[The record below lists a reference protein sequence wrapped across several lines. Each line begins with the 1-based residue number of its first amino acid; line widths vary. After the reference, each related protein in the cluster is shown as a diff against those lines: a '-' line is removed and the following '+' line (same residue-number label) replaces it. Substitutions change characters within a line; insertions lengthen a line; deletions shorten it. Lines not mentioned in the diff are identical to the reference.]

1 MTTNFFKDLSIR
13 SKLIWIMFLVSVFSL
28 GISFTFVVLRDVKN
42 FKREMIENTMA
53 IAHLIGDFSIV
64 DLTFQDPKASQNTLA
79 ILKSLPNIDF
89 ACVYQEDGKVFSS
102 YARDKSADTAPLARP
117 SSYDFRDGSLHVFY
131 SITQQGK
138 HYGTIYLRASTS
150 TLDSKVQKHFLT
162 MIGVMA
168 AVLFLTFLIALQLQ
182 RLISKPIVALTDV
195 TKKVSEKADYT
206 LRVKSDS
213 KDEIGILSQGF
224 NNMLMQIQKRQFE
237 RIQALAALQESEERY
252 RTLVETTPEAI
263 FVEQNGKL
271 VYMNP
276 AGLLLLGYP
285 VSELIDHNLD
295 KFISN
300 YSRLDRSTS
309 SPTEAKFIPKDGKL
323 LDVELTFFDTI
334 FAGQPAIQC
343 LARDI
348 TESKNLRIAAQRM
361 ERLAALGELSAM
373 IAHEIR
379 NSLGSI
385 SLNFRNLSDHLKVPD
400 PHQRTFI
407 NIDLGIRRIE
417 EIINGILNFARPV
430 QPTLRK
436 VDIRKVIDSSVHTVE
451 KEMESN
457 GIQLKRSYDAAL
469 LEVVIDPVQINQVLV
484 NLYLNAKQAMRSGG
498 TLTIS
503 ATARSDFVEVSIQD
517 TGVGI
522 RPENLDKIFNPFF
535 TTRKEGIGLG
545 LAIVSRILEQH
556 KSQIF
561 VESEPGNGTKFIIRF
576 PMKLFD
582 GAFEDQPQFFRS
594 L

>member
-1 MTTNFFKDLSIR
+1 
-13 SKLIWIMFLVSVFSL
+13 MFITSVFSL
-28 GISFTFVVLRDVKN
+28 GISFSFVVLRDVKN
-42 FKREMIENTMA
+42 FKREMVENTMA

-79 ILKSLPNIDF
+79 ILKSLPYIDF

-102 YARDKSADTAPLARP
+102 YARDKSDNTAPLARN
-117 SSYDFRDGSLHVFY
+117 SSYDFRDGHLHVFY

-138 HYGTIYLRASTS
+138 NYGTIYLRASTAM
-150 TLDSKVQKHFLT
+150 LDSKVKKHFLT
-162 MIGVMA
+162 MIAVMA
-168 AVLFLTFLIALQLQ
+168 AVLFLAFLFAMQLQ
-182 RLISKPIVALTDV
+182 RLISKPILALTDV
-195 TKKVSEKADYT
+195 TKKVSAKADYT
-206 LRVKSDS
+206 LRVESDS
-213 KDEIGILSQGF
+213 KDEIGILSEGF
-224 NNMLMQIQKRQFE
+224 NNMLMTIQKRQLE
-237 RIQALAALQESEERY
+237 RTQALSALQETEERY
-252 RTLVETTPEAI
+252 RNLVETTPEAI

-276 AGLLLLGYP
+276 AGLRLLGYP
-285 VSELIDHNLD
+285 ESELIDHNLD

-300 YSRLDRSTS
+300 YSHLDRSVS
-309 SPTEAKFIPKDGKL
+309 SLTEAKFIPKDGKL
-323 LDVELTFFDTI
+323 LDVELTFFGTI

-400 PHQRTFI
+400 AHQRTFN
-407 NIDLGIRRIE
+407 NIDLGIQRIE

-430 QPTLRK
+430 QPALRK

-451 KEMESN
+451 KEMESS
-457 GIQLKRSYDAAL
+457 GIQLKRSYDASL
-469 LEVVIDPVQINQVLV
+469 PEVVIDPAQINQVLV

-498 TLTIS
+498 TLSIN
-503 ATARSDFVEVSIQD
+503 ATGRSDFVEVSVQD

-522 RPENLDKIFNPFF
+522 SQENLDKIFNPFF

-561 VESEPGNGTKFIIRF
+561 VESDPGSGTKFIIRF
-576 PMKLFD
+576 PIKPFE
-582 GAFEDQPQFFRS
+582 GAFEDRS
-594 L
+594 RFARSI

>member
-1 MTTNFFKDLSIR
+1 
-13 SKLIWIMFLVSVFSL
+13 MFIISVFSL

-42 FKREMIENTMA
+42 FKREMVENTMA

-89 ACVYQEDGKVFSS
+89 ACVYQEEGKVFSS
-102 YARDKSADTAPLARP
+102 YARDKSENTAPMARS
-117 SSYDFRDGSLHVFY
+117 SSYDFRDGYLHVFY
-131 SITQQGK
+131 SITQQNK
-138 HYGTIYLRASTS
+138 HYGTIYLRASTA
-150 TLDSKVQKHFLT
+150 TLDSKVKKHFLT
-162 MIGVMA
+162 MIAVMA
-168 AVLFLTFLIALQLQ
+168 GVLFLAFLFAMQLQ
-182 RLISKPIVALTDV
+182 RLISKPIMVLTDV
-195 TKKVSEKADYT
+195 TKKVSQKADYT
-206 LRVKSDS
+206 LRVESDS
-213 KDEIGILSQGF
+213 KDEIGILSEGF
-224 NNMLMQIQKRQFE
+224 NNMLMTIQKRQLE
-237 RIQALAALQESEERY
+237 RTQALSALQETEERY
-252 RTLVETTPEAI
+252 RNLVETTPEAI
-263 FVEQNGKL
+263 FVEQDGKL

-276 AGLLLLGYP
+276 AGHRLLGYP
-285 VSELIDHNLD
+285 ESELIDHKLD

-300 YSRLDRSTS
+300 YSHLNRSTTA
-309 SPTEAKFIPKDGKL
+309 PIEAKFIPKNGKL
-323 LDVELTFFDTI
+323 LDVELTFFGTI

-400 PHQRTFI
+400 AHQRTFS
-407 NIDLGIRRIE
+407 NIDLGIQRIE

-430 QPTLRK
+430 QPTLRT

-451 KEMESN
+451 KEMEST
-457 GIQLKRSYDAAL
+457 GIQLKRSYDASL
-469 LEVVIDPVQINQVLV
+469 PEVLIDPAQINQVLV

-498 TLTIS
+498 TLTINAAS
-503 ATARSDFVEVSIQD
+503 RADFVEVSVQD
-517 TGVGI
+517 TGAGI
-522 RPENLDKIFNPFF
+522 SQENLDKIFNPFF

-561 VESEPGNGTKFIIRF
+561 VESEPGTGTKFIIRF
-576 PMKLFD
+576 PIKPFE
-582 GAFEDQPQFFRS
+582 GAFEDRSQYFRS
-594 L
+594 I

>member
-1 MTTNFFKDLSIR
+1 
-13 SKLIWIMFLVSVFSL
+13 
-28 GISFTFVVLRDVKN
+28 
-42 FKREMIENTMA
+42 
-53 IAHLIGDFSIV
+53 
-64 DLTFQDPKASQNTLA
+64 
-79 ILKSLPNIDF
+79 LKSLPYIDF

-102 YARDKSADTAPLARP
+102 YARDKTNNTPPLVRP
-117 SSYDFRDGSLHVFY
+117 SSYDFKNGYLHVFY
-131 SITQQGK
+131 SISPQGK
-138 HYGTIYLRASTS
+138 NYGTIYLRASTA
-150 TLDSKVQKHFLT
+150 TLDAKVQKHFLT
-162 MIGVMA
+162 MIAVMA
-168 AVLFLTFLIALQLQ
+168 AVLFLAFLFALQLQ
-182 RLISKPIVALTDV
+182 RLISKPILALTDV

-206 LRVKSDS
+206 LRVESDS

-224 NNMLMQIQKRQFE
+224 NNMLTQIQKRQFE
-237 RIQALAALQESEERY
+237 RSQALAALQESEERY
-252 RTLVETTPEAI
+252 RSLVETTPEAI
-263 FVEQNGKL
+263 FVEQNGNL

-285 VSELIDHNLD
+285 ESELIDHKLD

-300 YSRLDRSTS
+300 YSQLNRSSS

-323 LDVELTFFDTI
+323 LDVELTFFGTV
-334 FAGQPAIQC
+334 FAGKPATQC

-348 TESKNLRIAAQRM
+348 SESKNLRIAAQRM

-385 SLNFRNLSDHLKVPD
+385 SLNFRNLSDHLRVPD
-400 PHQRTFI
+400 AHQRTFN
-407 NIDLGIRRIE
+407 NIDLGINRIE

-451 KEMESN
+451 KEMESS
-457 GIQLKRSYDAAL
+457 GIQLKRSYDATIP
-469 LEVVIDPVQINQVLV
+469 EVVIDPVQINQVLV

-498 TLTIS
+498 ALTIA
-503 ATARSDFVEVSIQD
+503 ATTRSDFVELTVQD
-517 TGVGI
+517 TGIGI
-522 RPENLDKIFNPFF
+522 SQENLDKIFNPFF

-561 VESEPGNGTKFIIRF
+561 VESEPGTGTKFILRF
-576 PMKLFD
+576 PIKPFD
-582 GAFEDQPQFFRS
+582 GAFEDRPQSFRS
-594 L
+594 I

>member
-1 MTTNFFKDLSIR
+1 
-13 SKLIWIMFLVSVFSL
+13 MFVTSVFSL
-28 GISFTFVVLRDVKN
+28 GISFTFIVLRDVNN
-42 FKREMIENTMA
+42 FKGEMVENTMA

-79 ILKSLPNIDF
+79 ILNSLPYIDF

-102 YARDKSADTAPLARP
+102 YARNKSTEQTPSVRP
-117 SSYDFRDGSLHVFY
+117 SSYEFKDGYLHVFY

-138 HYGTIYLRASTS
+138 NYGTIYLRASTEM
-150 TLDSKVQKHFLT
+150 LDSKVKKHFFT
-162 MIGVMA
+162 MIAVMA
-168 AVLFLTFLIALQLQ
+168 VVLFLAFLFAMQLQ
-182 RLISKPIVALTDV
+182 RVISKPILALTDV
-195 TKKVSEKADYT
+195 TQKVSEKADYT
-206 LRVKSDS
+206 LRVEIDS
-213 KDEIGILSQGF
+213 RDEVGILSEGF
-224 NNMLMQIQKRQFE
+224 NNMLMQIQKRQLE
-237 RIQALAALQESEERY
+237 RSQALAALKESEERY
-252 RTLVETTPEAI
+252 RNLVETTPEAI
-263 FVEQNGKL
+263 FVEQDEKL

-276 AGLLLLGYP
+276 AGLRLLGYKE
-285 VSELIDHNLD
+285 SELIDTTLD
-295 KFISN
+295 KFIPNNSE
-300 YSRLDRSTS
+300 LDRSAPAT
-309 SPTEAKFIPKDGKL
+309 TEAKFIRKDGKM
-323 LDVELTFFDTI
+323 LDVELTFFATL

-400 PHQRTFI
+400 AHQRTFN
-407 NIDLGIRRIE
+407 NIDLGINRIE

-451 KEMESN
+451 KEMESS
-457 GIQLKRSYDAAL
+457 GIQLKRSYDATL
-469 LEVVIDPVQINQVLV
+469 PEVVIDPVQINQVLV
-484 NLYLNAKQAMRSGG
+484 NLCLNAKQAMRSGG
-498 TLTIS
+498 TLTITG
-503 ATARSDFVEVSIQD
+503 TARSDFVEVTVQD

-522 RPENLDKIFNPFF
+522 KPENLDKIFNPFF

-561 VESEPGNGTKFIIRF
+561 VESELGSGTKFIIRF
-576 PMKLFD
+576 PMKAFE
-582 GAFEDQPQFFRS
+582 GAFEDRS
-594 L
+594 QIFKSI